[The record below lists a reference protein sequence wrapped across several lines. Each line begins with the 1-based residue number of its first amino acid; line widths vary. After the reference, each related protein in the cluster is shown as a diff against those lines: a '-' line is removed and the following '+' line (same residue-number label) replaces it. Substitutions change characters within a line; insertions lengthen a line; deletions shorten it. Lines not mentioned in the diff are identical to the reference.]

1 MNKVG
6 IIAMAIAAS
15 SLLIGCAGS
24 KTAGNGYHGVTSA
37 KANKKRQKDFQK
49 PKHKI
54 KKAKRVKQGN

>member
-1 MNKVG
+1 MRKAG

-15 SLLIGCAGS
+15 TLLISCS
-24 KTAGNGYHGVTSA
+24 SSRTAGNGYHGITSA

-54 KKAKRVKQGN
+54 KKSKPVKRGN